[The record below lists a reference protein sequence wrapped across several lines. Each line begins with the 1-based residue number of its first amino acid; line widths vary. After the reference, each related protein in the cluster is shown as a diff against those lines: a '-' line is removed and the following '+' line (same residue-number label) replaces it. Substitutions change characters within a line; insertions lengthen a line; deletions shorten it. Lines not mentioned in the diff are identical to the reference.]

1 MTKEWCDTR
10 QMRWSNQL
18 YKLFL
23 SDPVPQLMKNK
34 RKYPRKF
41 CSESSF
47 FATRYGV
54 HECFIKNLGN
64 KGAFIETDLFL
75 PEGNFVTVA
84 VPAQGKQSSLKL
96 KGKVVWTDQFG
107 FGVEFRDAILI

>member
-1 MTKEWCDTR
+1 MK
-10 QMRWSNQL
+10 WSNQL
-18 YKLFL
+18 FRLL
-23 SDPVPQLMKNK
+23 AAESVANLMKNK

-47 FATRYGV
+47 FATRYGI

-75 PEGNFVTVA
+75 PEGNVVTVA
-84 VPAQGKQSSLKL
+84 LPSQGEKSSLKL
-96 KGKVVWTDQFG
+96 KGKVVWTDQYG
-107 FGVEFRDAILI
+107 FGVEFGESIHI

>member
-1 MTKEWCDTR
+1 ME
-10 QMRWSNQL
+10 
-18 YKLFL
+18 
-23 SDPVPQLMKNK
+23 NK
-34 RKYPRKF
+34 RRYPRKF

-75 PEGNFVTVA
+75 PEGNVVTVA
-84 VPAQGKQSSLKL
+84 VPSHGEESSLKL
-96 KGKVVWTDQFG
+96 KGKVIWTDQYG
-107 FGVEFRDAILI
+107 FGVEFREAIRI

>member
-1 MTKEWCDTR
+1 MA
-10 QMRWSNQL
+10 Q
-18 YKLFL
+18 FL
-23 SDPVPQLMKNK
+23 VLRMKNK

-54 HECFIKNLGN
+54 HECFIKNLGS

-75 PEGNFVTVA
+75 PEGNVVTLA
-84 VPAQGKQSSLKL
+84 VPTRGKESSLKL
-96 KGKVVWTDQFG
+96 MGKVVWTDQFG
-107 FGVEFRDAILI
+107 FGVEFGESILI

>member
-1 MTKEWCDTR
+1 MAQYAAR
-10 QMRWSNQL
+10 
-18 YKLFL
+18 
-23 SDPVPQLMKNK
+23 LMKNK

-54 HECFIKNLGN
+54 HECFIKNLGS

-75 PEGNFVTVA
+75 PEGNIVTVA
-84 VPAQGKQSSLKL
+84 LPVRGTESSLKL
-96 KGKVVWTDQFG
+96 KGKVVWAGQYG
-107 FGVEFRDAILI
+107 FGVEFGEHILI

>member
-1 MTKEWCDTR
+1 MAQYAAR
-10 QMRWSNQL
+10 
-18 YKLFL
+18 
-23 SDPVPQLMKNK
+23 LMKNK

-54 HECFIKNLGN
+54 HECFIKNLGS

-75 PEGNFVTVA
+75 PEGNIVTVA
-84 VPAQGKQSSLKL
+84 LPLRGTESGLKL
-96 KGKVVWTDQFG
+96 KGKVVWAGQYG
-107 FGVEFRDAILI
+107 FGVEFGEHILI

>member
-1 MTKEWCDTR
+1 MK
-10 QMRWSNQL
+10 WSSQL
-18 YKLFL
+18 SKLL
-23 SDPVPQLMKNK
+23 GAEPVAHLMKNK
-34 RKYPRKF
+34 RRYPRKF

-75 PEGNFVTVA
+75 PEGNVVTVA
-84 VPAQGKQSSLKL
+84 VPSQSQKSSLKL
-96 KGKVVWTDQFG
+96 KGKVVWTDQYG
-107 FGVEFRDAILI
+107 FGVEFGEAIHI

>member
-1 MTKEWCDTR
+1 MA
-10 QMRWSNQL
+10 QSA
-18 YKLFL
+18 
-23 SDPVPQLMKNK
+23 VHLMKNK

-54 HECFIKNLGN
+54 HECFIKNLGS

-75 PEGNFVTVA
+75 PEGNTVTIA
-84 VPAQGKQSSLKL
+84 LPARGAHSGLKL
-96 KGKVVWTDQFG
+96 KGKVVWAGQYG
-107 FGVEFRDAILI
+107 FGMEFGESILI

>member
-1 MTKEWCDTR
+1 MFVAEHF
-10 QMRWSNQL
+10 S
-18 YKLFL
+18 
-23 SDPVPQLMKNK
+23 PVMKNK

-54 HECFIKNLGN
+54 HECFIKNLGS

-75 PEGNFVTVA
+75 PEGNVVTVA
-84 VPAQGKQSSLKL
+84 VPSYGKSSGLKL
-96 KGKVVWTDQFG
+96 KGKVVWTGQYG
-107 FGVEFRDAILI
+107 FGVEFGEAIHI

>member
-1 MTKEWCDTR
+1 MI
-10 QMRWSNQL
+10 QSAAH
-18 YKLFL
+18 
-23 SDPVPQLMKNK
+23 LMKNK

-54 HECFIKNLGN
+54 HECFIKNLGS

-75 PEGNFVTVA
+75 PEGNIVTVA
-84 VPAQGKQSSLKL
+84 LPVRGTESGLKL
-96 KGKVVWTDQFG
+96 KGKVVWADQYG
-107 FGVEFRDAILI
+107 FGVEFGEHILI

>member
-1 MTKEWCDTR
+1 MI
-10 QMRWSNQL
+10 QSAAH
-18 YKLFL
+18 
-23 SDPVPQLMKNK
+23 LMKNK

-54 HECFIKNLGN
+54 HECFIKNLGS

-75 PEGNFVTVA
+75 PEGNIVTVA
-84 VPAQGKQSSLKL
+84 LPVRGTESGLKL
-96 KGKVVWTDQFG
+96 KGKVVWAGQYG
-107 FGVEFRDAILI
+107 FGVEFGESILI

>member
-1 MTKEWCDTR
+1 VAEPGANMI
-10 QMRWSNQL
+10 
-18 YKLFL
+18 
-23 SDPVPQLMKNK
+23 KNK

-41 CSESSF
+41 YSASSF

-75 PEGNFVTVA
+75 PEGNVVTIA
-84 VPAQGKQSSLKL
+84 VPSQSQRSSLKL
-96 KGKVVWTDQFG
+96 KGKVVWTDQYG
-107 FGVEFRDAILI
+107 FGVEFGEAIRM

>member
-1 MTKEWCDTR
+1 MAQFAAR
-10 QMRWSNQL
+10 
-18 YKLFL
+18 
-23 SDPVPQLMKNK
+23 LMKNK

-54 HECFIKNLGN
+54 HECFIKNLGS

-75 PEGNFVTVA
+75 PEGNIVTVA
-84 VPAQGKQSSLKL
+84 LPVRGTESGLKL
-96 KGKVVWTDQFG
+96 KGKVVWADQYG
-107 FGVEFRDAILI
+107 FGVEFGEHILI

>member
-1 MTKEWCDTR
+1 
-10 QMRWSNQL
+10 
-18 YKLFL
+18 
-23 SDPVPQLMKNK
+23 MKNK

-54 HECFIKNLGN
+54 HECFIKNLGS

-75 PEGNFVTVA
+75 PEGNVVTVA
-84 VPAQGKQSSLKL
+84 VPTGGKESSLKL
-96 KGKVVWTDQFG
+96 MGKVVWTDQFG
-107 FGVEFRDAILI
+107 FGVEFGEPILI

>member
-1 MTKEWCDTR
+1 MK
-10 QMRWSNQL
+10 WSNQL
-18 YKLFL
+18 SRLL
-23 SDPVPQLMKNK
+23 VAEPAAHIMKNK

-41 CSESSF
+41 CSASSF

-75 PEGNFVTVA
+75 PEGNVVTIA
-84 VPAQGKQSSLKL
+84 VPSQGQKSSLKL
-96 KGKVVWTDQFG
+96 KGKVIWTDQYG
-107 FGVEFRDAILI
+107 FGVEFGEAIRI

>member
-1 MTKEWCDTR
+1 MA
-10 QMRWSNQL
+10 QSAAH
-18 YKLFL
+18 
-23 SDPVPQLMKNK
+23 LMKNK

-54 HECFIKNLGN
+54 HECFIKNLGS

-75 PEGNFVTVA
+75 PEGNIVTVA
-84 VPAQGKQSSLKL
+84 LPVRGTESSLKL
-96 KGKVVWTDQFG
+96 KGKVVWADQYG
-107 FGVEFRDAILI
+107 FGVEFGEPILI

>member
-1 MTKEWCDTR
+1 MDQFAAR
-10 QMRWSNQL
+10 
-18 YKLFL
+18 
-23 SDPVPQLMKNK
+23 LMKNK

-54 HECFIKNLGN
+54 HECFIKNLGS

-75 PEGNFVTVA
+75 PEGNIVTVA
-84 VPAQGKQSSLKL
+84 LPLRGTESGLKL
-96 KGKVVWTDQFG
+96 KGKVVWAGQYG
-107 FGVEFRDAILI
+107 FGVEFGEHILI

>member
-1 MTKEWCDTR
+1 MA
-10 QMRWSNQL
+10 QSAAH
-18 YKLFL
+18 
-23 SDPVPQLMKNK
+23 LMKNK

-54 HECFIKNLGN
+54 HECFIKNLGS

-75 PEGNFVTVA
+75 PEGNIVTLALPVR
-84 VPAQGKQSSLKL
+84 GNESSLKL
-96 KGKVVWTDQFG
+96 KGKVVWADQYG
-107 FGVEFRDAILI
+107 FGVEFGEHILI

>member
-1 MTKEWCDTR
+1 MMAHTIA
-10 QMRWSNQL
+10 L
-18 YKLFL
+18 
-23 SDPVPQLMKNK
+23 LMKNK

-54 HECFIKNLGN
+54 HECFIKNLGS

-84 VPAQGKQSSLKL
+84 VPARGKESSLKL
-96 KGKVVWTDQFG
+96 RGKVVWADQSG
-107 FGVEFRDAILI
+107 FGVEFGESILI

>member
-1 MTKEWCDTR
+1 MK
-10 QMRWSNQL
+10 WSSQL
-18 YKLFL
+18 SKLFVAE
-23 SDPVPQLMKNK
+23 PVAHVMKNK
-34 RKYPRKF
+34 RRYPRKF

-75 PEGNFVTVA
+75 PEGNIVTVA
-84 VPAQGKQSSLKL
+84 VPSHREKSSLKL
-96 KGKVVWTDQFG
+96 KGKVVWTDQYG
-107 FGVEFRDAILI
+107 FGVEFGEAIRI